1 MKEQKTTVAA
11 PANQQEIIITRQF
24 DLPVDL
30 LFQAY
35 TDAEIVAVWMGT
47 TVVQLENKHGGIF
60 RFETTDPM
68 GNVHVFEGVMH
79 EFIPSEKITRTF
91 KMVNT
96 QFEVQLEY
104 LHFSAIDDDTSTLN
118 MHIVFRSIEQRDA
131 LLKLPFAMGINMAH
145 ARLEAFVKQLKK

>member
-1 MKEQKTTVAA
+1 MKEQKTTVTA
-11 PANQQEIIITRQF
+11 PANKQEIVITRQF

-30 LFQAY
+30 LFDAY

-47 TVVQLENKHGGIF
+47 KVVQLENKHGGVY

-68 GNVHVFEGVMH
+68 GNKHVFEGVIH
-79 EFIPSEKITRTF
+79 ELIPSEKITRTF

-104 LHFSAIDDDTSTLN
+104 LHFSAIDDDTSALN
-118 MHIVFRSIEQRDA
+118 MHIVFQSVEQRDA

-145 ARLEAFVKQLKK
+145 TRLEAFVKQLKK